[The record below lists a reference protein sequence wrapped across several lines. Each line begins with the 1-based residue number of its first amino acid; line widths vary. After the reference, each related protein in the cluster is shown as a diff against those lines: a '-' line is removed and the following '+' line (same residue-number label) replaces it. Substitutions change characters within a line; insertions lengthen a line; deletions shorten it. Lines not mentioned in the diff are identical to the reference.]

1 MKTPEIKTEN
11 GCPPKKSESLFGDKY
26 RGDYIFKTP
35 ICDFVEDYVSKK
47 TARFHMPGHKGKEN
61 EHFISR
67 LNAYDI
73 TEIEGADYLYEPTGI
88 IKQSEEIAASVYG
101 VPYAFY
107 STEGS
112 SLCIKAMLSL
122 TCKPGEKVI
131 ALNNA
136 HRAFADGCKLLGLT
150 PVWIED
156 IKHLEAALAG
166 YSDAA
171 AVFLTTPDYL
181 GNLIDIDKAAKL
193 VKEQY
198 GKTLLIDS
206 AHGAY
211 LYFTE
216 ENYAHSAD
224 LVCISAHKT
233 LSVLTGGALLLSNDA
248 NNAEFAANAVAAMKP
263 FASTSPSYLIL
274 QSLDYCNKILSS
286 KEYRDRLQAVIKK
299 TAELKLK
306 FGIDTQEPLKI
317 CFRAEGDYRG
327 VFSEAGIIPEILTDN
342 LIVLMIS
349 AETSDE
355 DFKKLEEAMNRLKIS
370 AVKKNQKPQFIYSE

>member
-1 MKTPEIKTEN
+1 MKTPEIM
-11 GCPPKKSESLFGDKY
+11 
-26 RGDYIFKTP
+26 TP
-35 ICDFVEDYVSKK
+35 ICDFVENYVSKK
-47 TARFHMPGHKGKEN
+47 TARFHMPGHKGVSN

-112 SLCIKAMLSL
+112 SLSIKAMLAL

-156 IKHLEAALAG
+156 IKHLEAALSG
-166 YSDAA
+166 YSETA

-181 GNLIDIDKAAKL
+181 GNLIDIREAAKL

-211 LYFTE
+211 LYFAE
-216 ENYAHSAD
+216 ENYAHGAD
-224 LVCISAHKT
+224 LVSVSAHKT
-233 LSVLTGGALLLSNDA
+233 LPVLTGGALLLA
-248 NNAEFAANAVAAMKP
+248 NNAKFAANAAAAMKP

-274 QSLDYCNKILSS
+274 QSLDFCNKILSS
-286 KEYRDRLQAVIKK
+286 KEFKEKLQAVIKK
-299 TAELKLK
+299 TADLKLK
-306 FGIDTQEPLKI
+306 FGIETREPLKI
-317 CFRAEGDYRG
+317 CFKAEGDYRDI
-327 VFSEAGIIPEILTDN
+327 FREAGIVPEIMTDN

-349 AETSDE
+349 TETSDE
-355 DFKKLEEAMNRLKIS
+355 DFKRLDTAMNRLKI
-370 AVKKNQKPQFIYSE
+370 AAANKKQKPQFIYSE